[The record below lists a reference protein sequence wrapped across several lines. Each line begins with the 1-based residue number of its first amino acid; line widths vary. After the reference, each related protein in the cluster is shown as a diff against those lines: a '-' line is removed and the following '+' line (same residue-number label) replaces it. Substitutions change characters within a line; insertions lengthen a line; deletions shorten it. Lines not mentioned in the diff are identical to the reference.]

1 MIKKTLFSFLVSSMG
16 LMALA
21 QSRVITQ
28 PDGRQMAI
36 STIDSMVK
44 KLMDTAEVT
53 GLCLGIVQNNQPV
66 YIQAYGYKNKAL
78 HQQNDTATCFYGASL
93 SKALF
98 ACVVMHLVDQGL
110 IDLNKPLYEY
120 LPKPL
125 PEYDAYKDLAGDDR
139 WKLI

>member
-21 QSRVITQ
+21 QSRVISQ

-53 GLCLGIVQNNQPV
+53 GLCLGIVQNN
-66 YIQAYGYKNKAL
+66 
-78 HQQNDTATCFYGASL
+78 
-93 SKALF
+93 
-98 ACVVMHLVDQGL
+98 
-110 IDLNKPLYEY
+110 
-120 LPKPL
+120 
-125 PEYDAYKDLAGDDR
+125 
-139 WKLI
+139 